1 MEKSLDDL
9 PEPKIQ
15 KSLVEDINV
24 KTEKKREE
32 NFSFLDKLLTKRF
45 LDGYFKK
52 KSK

>member
-9 PEPKIQ
+9 PVPKIQ
-15 KSLVEDINV
+15 KAFTVRLDKKDEIN
-24 KTEKKREE
+24 KEE
-32 NFSFLDKLLTKRF
+32 RFSFLDKLLTRKF

>member
-9 PEPKIQ
+9 PVPKIQ
-15 KSLVEDINV
+15 KSLAVRMD
-24 KTEKKREE
+24 KKEEE
-32 NFSFLDKLLTKRF
+32 NKEEKFSFLDKLLTENF

>member
-9 PEPKIQ
+9 PVPKIQ
-15 KSLVEDINV
+15 KSLVVSIDNKE
-24 KTEKKREE
+24 EKHKEE
-32 NFSFLDKLLTKRF
+32 KFSFLDKLLTKNF

>member
-9 PEPKIQ
+9 PIPKIER
-15 KSLVEDINV
+15 SLVVHMEV
-24 KTEKKREE
+24 KEGKKKEEK
-32 NFSFLDKLLTKRF
+32 FSFLDKLLTKKF

>member
-9 PEPKIQ
+9 PVPKIQ
-15 KSLVEDINV
+15 KSLAVRMDKKED
-24 KTEKKREE
+24 KQKEEK
-32 NFSFLDKLLTKRF
+32 FSFLDKLLTKNF